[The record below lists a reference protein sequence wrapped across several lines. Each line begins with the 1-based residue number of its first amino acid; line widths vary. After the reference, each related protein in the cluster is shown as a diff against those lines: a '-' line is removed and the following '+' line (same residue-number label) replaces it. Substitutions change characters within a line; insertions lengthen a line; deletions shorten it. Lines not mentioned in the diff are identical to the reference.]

1 MLRTVRGHA
10 ALAELLGAEYLVHL
24 EDLVKAERLSYR
36 TATWLRA
43 LGYLQDDIL
52 ANPGLAQLSRPERHA
67 IKNAFHGFN
76 EVFHEIYFSQKGY
89 TVPDA
94 SLREQVRF
102 AHRSWPCWCCI
113 LFLFFI
119 IDAKRER
126 ISCVLVMILFFF
138 VRCLTSAPRG
148 QQAAGASK
156 VPAVLRVV
164 RVAAV
169 YDQQGQ
175 VRQVRA
181 ADARGHARQVL

>member
-94 SLREQVRF
+94 SLREQVRLHIDHGLADVVYYF
-102 AHRSWPCWCCI
+102 C
-113 LFLFFI
+113 FLLLTLNG
-119 IDAKRER
+119 RE
-126 ISCVLVMILFFF
+126 F
-138 VRCLTSAPRG
+138 P
-148 QQAAGASK
+148 
-156 VPAVLRVV
+156 VV
-164 RVAAV
+164 W
-169 YDQQGQ
+169 
-175 VRQVRA
+175 
-181 ADARGHARQVL
+181 L